1 MFGWFR
7 KKTLDELINET
18 KTVSVKGV
26 RFTIKKI
33 DIVNHLEGTKVLKTV
48 YDVHKTGKQSDI
60 DETNQK
66 KIREHFSHVL
76 VAGVVYPKLT
86 FKKEETGQ
94 HVDELFFDWELVAKL
109 YEEIMLFTYGKK
121 KMKLQA

>member
-76 VAGVVYPKLT
+76 VAGVVHPKLT
-86 FKKEETGQ
+86 LKKEETGQ